1 MKTDLGLENHVNGY
15 KKHFYPTNGI
25 YALSHSVGPL
35 PQVAEAA
42 LKQHYLNPWAEL
54 GGDAWPHWLEVIDD
68 FCAKVGS
75 LINANE
81 SEICPQTNLAAG
93 FSTYLTAIAKLD
105 KNQDHRTVLMHKD
118 AFASMGFV
126 VSGLAQ
132 SHGLKLVLVHCEP
145 NDIDGWDTAL
155 KAHDVL
161 ACLFTHVH
169 SNTSQKSDV
178 KALSH
183 LAKKHD
189 VYALV
194 DVAQS
199 AGISKIDVQD
209 WDVDALFGS
218 CVKWLCGGPGAGYM
232 YVKQDQVNTLEP
244 DIIGW
249 FSHQNPFEFDILRY
263 RAASSAKR
271 FWGGTPSVAPFV
283 MASASIELMLKIGIE
298 NIIAYNKHLKA
309 ALIER
314 LQAKSTVSILP
325 ALKDLEQQG
334 GSLCVGAKNMDEV
347 EGKLQ
352 SAKIHFDR
360 RENIFRLSLHIMND
374 IEDLDAI
381 AACF

>member
-1 MKTDLGLENHVNGY
+1 
-15 KKHFYPTNGI
+15 
-25 YALSHSVGPL
+25 
-35 PQVAEAA
+35 
-42 LKQHYLNPWAEL
+42 
-54 GGDAWPHWLEVIDD
+54 
-68 FCAKVGS
+68 
-75 LINANE
+75 
-81 SEICPQTNLAAG
+81 
-93 FSTYLTAIAKLD
+93 
-105 KNQDHRTVLMHKD
+105 
-118 AFASMGFV
+118 
-126 VSGLAQ
+126 
-132 SHGLKLVLVHCEP
+132 
-145 NDIDGWDTAL
+145 
-155 KAHDVL
+155 
-161 ACLFTHVH
+161 
-169 SNTSQKSDV
+169 V

-309 ALIER
+309 ALMER